1 MPPSLFWQAS
11 GIRGLRRDQ
20 PRRGGRGSGSLREGE
35 SDSGGRPEISSRVV
49 WKLTSPDVAGEPFS
63 VGAASTENVFVDES
77 PWDERPQGVLSEGS
91 SSTRDLSQGYEVC
104 RCRVDAKP
112 EAITFYQRYGSI
124 EFLGLSATLEI
135 GRSLHGHESQ
145 VLQLTVPRY
154 VDKDIC
160 F

>member
-1 MPPSLFWQAS
+1 MS
-11 GIRGLRRDQ
+11 RG
-20 PRRGGRGSGSLREGE
+20 RE
-35 SDSGGRPEISSRVV
+35 
-49 WKLTSPDVAGEPFS
+49 
-63 VGAASTENVFVDES
+63 
-77 PWDERPQGVLSEGS
+77 
-91 SSTRDLSQGYEVC
+91 
-104 RCRVDAKP
+104 P